1 MCHSSSP
8 IAREADGA
16 LSVLSDISNLEIK
29 FEERAREKKRIFL
42 KNLKNKNKTKNKNNG
57 NGNETEN
64 EKNLKTFHGVTLRSF
79 VSFLKTLLEDVSVLS
94 ESHLRS
100 IFRIIFQCTCV
111 AEEPVNNNTN
121 NNNNTT
127 TNNNN
132 NNKNNNNNERDVQW
146 SFRPPDDVMI
156 LLKKFSGSV
165 NISLRR
171 VSIIGYVAYL
181 AELRAFC
188 CSFMINDNS
197 AISGTDGKVEDKDG
211 DGDENGE
218 IGDGGKGDREKGRG
232 GGGANVR
239 DEVEKEVEEGG
250 LEEEGIKV
258 LNMMVS
264 SVADD
269 TAGLVFLV
277 SEEECN

>member
-1 MCHSSSP
+1 VCHSSSP

-29 FEERAREKKRIFL
+29 FEERARDKKRKYL
-42 KNLKNKNKTKNKNNG
+42 QNLKNKNKNINNG
-57 NGNETEN
+57 NENENEN
-64 EKNLKTFHGVTLRSF
+64 EKFLKTFHGVTLRSF

-121 NNNNTT
+121 NNNTTNNNTT

-132 NNKNNNNNERDVQW
+132 ETDVRW

-171 VSIIGYVAYL
+171 ISIIGYVAYL

-188 CSFMINDNS
+188 CSFKIKDR
-197 AISGTDGKVEDKDG
+197 SGADEG
-211 DGDENGE
+211 DGDEDDDRDGGN
-218 IGDGGKGDREKGRG
+218 GDGEKRTRG
-232 GGGANVR
+232 GVGNER

-277 SEEECN
+277 SEEGCN